1 VTIGIGIDLIE
12 LNRVRSS
19 LKKHGNRFKR
29 RLFTDHEIEY
39 CDAKGSSA
47 FRHYAARFSAKEA
60 VMKALGL
67 GWQKG
72 TSWKEIEVYRSEMG
86 QPQIRLTGSTA
97 RTALKL
103 KSKRILLS
111 LTHSEHYA
119 AAFVIIEG

>member
-1 VTIGIGIDLIE
+1 MTIGIGIDLIE

-19 LKKHGNRFKR
+19 LKRHGNRFKQ
-29 RLFTDHEIEY
+29 RLFTEGEIEY
-39 CDAKGSSA
+39 CEAKGSNA

-72 TSWKEIEVYRSEMG
+72 ISWKEIEVYRSETG
-86 QPQIRLTGSTA
+86 QPQIRLAGSTA

>member
-1 VTIGIGIDLIE
+1 MTIGIGIDLIE
-12 LNRVRSS
+12 LDRIRAS
-19 LKKHGNRFKR
+19 LKRHGDRFKR
-29 RLFTDHEIEY
+29 RLFTEQEIKY
-39 CDAKGSSA
+39 CDAKRSNA

-72 TSWKEIEVYRSEMG
+72 TSWKEIEVFRTQDG

-97 RTALKL
+97 RIALKL
-103 KSKRILLS
+103 KSKRVLLS

-119 AAFVIIEG
+119 AAFVVIEG